1 MAALIYLDT
10 HVLAW
15 LYAARVDLLS
25 QRASELIESSE
36 LLISPMVLMEL
47 EYLHEIDRLRVGS
60 HAVLGSLHAQI
71 GVRVC
76 DLEFPKVVRAALQQ
90 RWTRDPFDR
99 LLVGQ
104 ASLGEHLLLTRDESI
119 HRHYPHAT
127 W

>member
-15 LYAARVDLLS
+15 LYAARLDLLS
-25 QRASELIESSE
+25 ERAGELIESSE
-36 LLISPMVLMEL
+36 LLISPMVLLEL

-60 HAVLGSLHAQI
+60 RVVLESLHAQI

-76 DLEFPKVVRAALQQ
+76 DLEFQKVVRAALQQ

-99 LLVGQ
+99 LLVAQ
-104 ASLGEHLLLTRDESI
+104 ASVGEHLLLTRDESI
-119 HRHYPHAT
+119 RRHYPRAA